1 MIEAVSQKD
10 LDEVVKLRVKLFKES
25 GKIKSKTEENEMIH
39 YNKKYLFSNNLQGN
53 KLLCCSLPLCSMRR
67 RDTICMLIIWESL

>member
-39 YNKKYLFSNNLQGN
+39 VHFY
-53 KLLCCSLPLCSMRR
+53 
-67 RDTICMLIIWESL
+67 